1 MSGCVCGRVGE
12 LNKQRVAT
20 AVGPRSVEAAAAT
33 ASPAIWGSRA
43 ERAVDGP
50 AGGRRIIKVICIGR
64 RRRRWTD

>member
-1 MSGCVCGRVGE
+1 MGVCGRVGE

-50 AGGRRIIKVICIGR
+50 AGGRAEDHQSHLYRPPPPQM
-64 RRRRWTD
+64 D